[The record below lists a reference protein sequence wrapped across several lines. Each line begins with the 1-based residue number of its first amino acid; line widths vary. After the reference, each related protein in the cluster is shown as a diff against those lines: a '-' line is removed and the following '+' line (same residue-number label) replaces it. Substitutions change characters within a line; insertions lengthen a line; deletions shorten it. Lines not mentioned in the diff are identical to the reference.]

1 MKSVRYI
8 YRLTCAS
15 WLPLLRTSGFEI
27 GWYLGFEP
35 IFAVVIVMG
44 ALFIS
49 PIGYYINMLLGLE
62 IDNYFGTWEISSV
75 GFSLVALYE

>member
-27 GWYLGFEP
+27 GWDLGFEP
-35 IFAVVIVMG
+35 IFTVVIVMG

-49 PIGYYINMLLGLE
+49 PLGYYINMLLGLE
-62 IDNYFGTWEISSV
+62 IDNYFCSWEISSV